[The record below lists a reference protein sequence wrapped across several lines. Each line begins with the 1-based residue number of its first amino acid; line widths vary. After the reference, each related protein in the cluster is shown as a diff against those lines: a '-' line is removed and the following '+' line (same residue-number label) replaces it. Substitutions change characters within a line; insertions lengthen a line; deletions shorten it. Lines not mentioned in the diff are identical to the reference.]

1 MISKKCLRQ
10 QNRTSTK
17 VAQLELKTSVAEA
30 TESRTLLPQPVT
42 ESILAKTFASL
53 VLRGLVIVAL
63 SAVFVEWCPVLSA
76 SADPDTFGTA
86 AVPAPIGPK
95 RVGTV
100 TLALTDFKRVDPFL
114 DNGSN
119 RVLMVRFWYPTSS
132 RDCRPAPYVPAR
144 VWAYLSHRLSV
155 SLPPVRTNS
164 CSDAEVEV
172 GAHPVILAT
181 HGYTGMLTDYTFLFE
196 DLASRG
202 YVVVS
207 IAHTYETT
215 AVELPGGVLAE
226 TLFGSYLDGSLRED
240 LRSVELARSVRVA
253 DLTFVLTE
261 LQRLNTQDRLF
272 AGRLDVSVV
281 GVMGHSLGGEASLL
295 ILQREPRLRAAA
307 LIDPAVSEEA
317 AGGSGKPVLIIL
329 AGRTL
334 AGGQE
339 CRLWG
344 NLHGPRIAI
353 QLRGGEH
360 LTPSDLVWLT
370 KSLPGLAVATGG
382 MGPDK
387 TVAAIR
393 NYVAAFFDSVLIEKS
408 EARLLSVRSSDYP
421 DALVT
426 TTGQSLCPQA
436 AARAQGEFP
445 WSR

>member
-1 MISKKCLRQ
+1 M
-10 QNRTSTK
+10 
-17 VAQLELKTSVAEA
+17 A
-30 TESRTLLPQPVT
+30 TLGCSPITPFFSR
-42 ESILAKTFASL
+42 I
-53 VLRGLVIVAL
+53 
-63 SAVFVEWCPVLSA
+63 
-76 SADPDTFGTA
+76 
-86 AVPAPIGPK
+86 
-95 RVGTV
+95 
-100 TLALTDFKRVDPFL
+100 
-114 DNGSN
+114 
-119 RVLMVRFWYPTSS
+119 
-132 RDCRPAPYVPAR
+132 
-144 VWAYLSHRLSV
+144 
-155 SLPPVRTNS
+155 
-164 CSDAEVEV
+164 
-172 GAHPVILAT
+172 
-181 HGYTGMLTDYTFLFE
+181 
-196 DLASRG
+196 
-202 YVVVS
+202 S